1 MAGDPTPMLSEQQ
14 KRPVQEAVAKVRR
27 EHCSLKAAPILRNIF
42 EDTRNDRVKHTD
54 GRYALDVTMTA
65 LRKEAED
72 IGGLEI
78 KQLPHDPGSVEGTLE
93 MKQGVIAG
101 KLLKWAVRFQTLMA
115 FPEQHGFPEKAALMG
130 VVGGMGAMVIGI
142 LPAAHEALKP
152 LGLLVY
158 VFLAA
163 LGGACGMV
171 LYLFAHECIRL
182 RSSPHAHGRK

>member
-1 MAGDPTPMLSEQQ
+1 MRSEQQ
-14 KRPVQEAVAKVRR
+14 KRPVQEAVANVRR
-27 EHCSLKAAPILRNIF
+27 EHHSLHADPILRNIF
-42 EDTRNDRVKHTD
+42 EDPRNGMVKHTG

-78 KQLPHDPGSVEGTLE
+78 KQLPHDPGSGEGTLE
-93 MKQGVIAG
+93 MKQGVIAE
-101 KLLKWAVRFQTLMA
+101 KLLKWAVLFQIMMA
-115 FPEQHGFPEKAALMG
+115 FPERYGFPERAAMMG
-130 VVGGMGAMVIGI
+130 VVGGMGALVIGV

-163 LGGACGMV
+163 LGGALGMV
-171 LYLFAHECIRL
+171 LYLIATSVYACGHPPMLTAEIEEE
-182 RSSPHAHGRK
+182 P